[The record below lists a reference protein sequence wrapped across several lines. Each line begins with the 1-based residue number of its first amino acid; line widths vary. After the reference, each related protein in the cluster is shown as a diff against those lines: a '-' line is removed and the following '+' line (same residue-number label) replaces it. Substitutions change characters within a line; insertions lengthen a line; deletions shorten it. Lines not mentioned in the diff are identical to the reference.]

1 MASLMLFSMGVVSC
15 IEEGKDQI
23 AGKGTNEFRFETEE
37 FGVVTFLPFTADQTK
52 ALVTIYRDA
61 VSTGAM
67 DKEVS
72 VTLEINTDSLAAYN
86 SNTFDEHDPVTG
98 DVTIPHPELYYVLLD
113 PATYTLNIAPGTV
126 TFAPNEGAKTI
137 EITLNTIPLDLG
149 AAHVLPFVIKSAT
162 DSYELN
168 EGHNLTI
175 IQALPI
181 NKYDG
186 IYEVTGDPW
195 TDQVNGNFSA
205 WYPFDWHAET
215 TGADEIW
222 WWDPY
227 FENYY
232 HPMNNVG
239 AQSAYGAFGVAME
252 FDPATGD
259 IVNMY
264 SPWAPAANTRN
275 LLWDPNVGPNQWNE
289 SDGSIDATYHMIQ
302 PSLVPTPPHIR
313 SSFIN
318 EHMTYVE
325 PR

>member
-1 MASLMLFSMGVVSC
+1 MKMIRNIKFWMASLMLFSMGVVSC
-15 IEEGKDQI
+15 VEEGTDEI
-23 AGKGTNEFRFETEE
+23 AGKGTNEFRFEGED
-37 FGVVTFLPFTADQTK
+37 FGVVTFLPGTANQTK
-52 ALVTIYRDA
+52 ALLTIYRDA
-61 VSTGAM
+61 VSTSAM
-67 DKEVS
+67 NKEVT
-72 VTLEINTDSLAAYN
+72 VTLAINTDSLDSYN
-86 SNTFDEHDPVTG
+86 TANGTA
-98 DVTIPHPELYYVLLD
+98 YVLLD
-113 PATYTLNIAPGTV
+113 AANYTLNVAEGTV

-137 EITLNTIPLDLG
+137 EITIDTSPLDLG
-149 AAHVLPFVIKSAT
+149 LAHVIPFVILNSS
-162 DSYELN
+162 DGYEIN
-168 EGHNLTI
+168 SGHAFTI
-175 IQALPI
+175 VQALPI

-186 IYEVTGDPW
+186 IYEVVGDPW

-227 FENYY
+227 FETYF
-232 HPMNNVG
+232 HPMNNLG
-239 AQSAYGAFGVAME
+239 AQSAYGSFGVAME
-252 FDPATGD
+252 FDPATGE
-259 IVNMY
+259 IINMY
-264 SPWAPAANTRN
+264 SPWAPAGNSRD